1 MLITKKLFIV
11 KVFAFSLLITLA
23 ACETKTEKKV
33 EITPVIKDTVVKVLD
48 TTAKARPRVPG
59 D

>member
-1 MLITKKLFIV
+1 MLIAKKLLIV
-11 KVFAFSLLITLA
+11 KVLAFSLLIALA

-33 EITPVIKDTVVKVLD
+33 EITPVVKDTVVKVLD